1 MDYLALKMKD
11 IESPEDV
18 SFLVDVFYKKILE
31 DETLSPFF
39 EHIDFEKHKPRMEHF
54 GILCFST
61 KVVIP
66 LMWLMSTPQ

>member
-11 IESPEDV
+11 LESPEDV
-18 SFLVDVFYKKILE
+18 SFLVDVFYKKVLE
-31 DETLSPFF
+31 NEILSPFF
-39 EHIDFEKHKPRMEHF
+39 ARIDFEKHKPRMEDF

-66 LMWLMSTPQ
+66 LM